1 MRKSVKK
8 VLMAILALQLLYAQE
23 QMGGYEDQQQEE
35 ESQYVVGRD
44 IPYTQAPVRNFIK
57 RYRFEIDADK
67 FYYLYDYIRKK
78 MDNRKRILQGDY
90 DISVLMK
97 PSKRLFKSI
106 DHIFL
111 TTNYI
116 TQIIMPKETKI
127 TDAVAS
133 FPTTL
138 FDFSENELRLRP
150 KKGFVSGNIILHL
163 TDGAKNYTVNLLAE
177 NYLQKRCEYIKGVLY
192 CENIKRK
199 ELPPKY
205 TYANE
210 SVSLIYKYQKTHP
223 LSDIEAIHLYKTLY
237 KKDLNIRK
245 DGDFVAFDYK
255 GVTYFIY
262 RNDKFG
268 NVFYKG
274 KRYIV
279 RK

>member
-1 MRKSVKK
+1 MRNGVKFLLASLATLSV
-8 VLMAILALQLLYAQE
+8 LLAQE
-23 QMGGYEDQQQEE
+23 QMNGYDSNGQNEE
-35 ESQYVVGRD
+35 NQFVVGKD
-44 IPYTQAPVRNFIK
+44 IPYTMSPERNFIK

-67 FYYLYDYIRKK
+67 FYYLYDIIRKK
-78 MDNRKRILQGDY
+78 MNDRKRILQGDY
-90 DISVLMK
+90 DISVLMR

-116 TQIIMPKETKI
+116 SQIVMPKEMKI

-150 KKGFVSGNIILHL
+150 KKDFASGNIILHVS
-163 TDGAKNYTVNLLAE
+163 DGVKNYTVNLLAE
-177 NYLQKRCEYIKGVLY
+177 NYLQKKCEYIKGVLY
-192 CENIKRK
+192 CENVRTKTT
-199 ELPPKY
+199 PPKY
-205 TYANE
+205 KYANE
-210 SVSLIYKYQKTHP
+210 SVSLIYQYSKIKP

-237 KKDLNIRK
+237 GKDLNIKRN
-245 DGDFVAFDYK
+245 GDFVAFDYK
-255 GVTYFIY
+255 GISYFIY

-279 RK
+279 KK